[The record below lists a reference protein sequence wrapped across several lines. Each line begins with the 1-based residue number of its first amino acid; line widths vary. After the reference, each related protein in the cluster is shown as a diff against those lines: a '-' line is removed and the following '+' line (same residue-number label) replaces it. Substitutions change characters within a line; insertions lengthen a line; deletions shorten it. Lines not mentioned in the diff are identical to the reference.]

1 MLEKVQSV
9 IADLR
14 PIIQAYGGDAE
25 LVSVND
31 GLVQIKLTG
40 GIAASSYP
48 IPIRDFIQRELQAEV
63 DGVEQVEFI
72 DLGTSSDVDT
82 SNGVTITFEEPAED
96 DHTVVLTLDCT
107 LNDSTEVFKT
117 PEDAAGNPLA
127 EALFDVGFIEFV
139 LFKKE
144 KIILA
149 RNGGE
154 WSDIIANAQDV
165 IQQHYRG
172 ENTSGP
178 RGETTDHDEAIR
190 TQVNELLETQIN
202 PAVAAHGGFI
212 ELVDVDHAVVY
223 LTMGGGCQGCS
234 SSSATLRQGV
244 ETAIRDAVPQV
255 VAVQDMTDHGSGA
268 NPYYTS
274 P

>member
-40 GIAASSYP
+40 GIADSTYP

-63 DGVEQVEFI
+63 EGVNQVEFI
-72 DLGTSSDVDT
+72 DLGSS
-82 SNGVTITFEEPAED
+82 SGGVSVTFEEPGAE
-96 DHTVVLTLDCT
+96 DHTVVFTLDSK

-117 PEDAAGNPLA
+117 PEEAAGNPLA
-127 EALFDVGFIEFV
+127 EALFDVGFVEFV

-144 KIILA
+144 KLILA

-154 WSDIIANAQDV
+154 WAEIIANAQDV
-165 IQQHYRG
+165 IQAHYRG
-172 ENTSGP
+172 ESTSGP
-178 RGETTDHDEAIR
+178 RGETTDHDENIR
-190 TQVNELLETQIN
+190 TQVNELLETEIN
-202 PAVAAHGGFI
+202 PAVASHGGYI
-212 ELVDVDHAVVY
+212 ELNKVDHGVVY

-234 SSSATLRQGV
+234 SSAATLRQGV
-244 ETAIRDAVPQV
+244 ETAIRDGIPHV
-255 VAVQDMTDHGSGA
+255 VAVKDMTDHDSGE
-268 NPYYTS
+268 NPYYS
-274 P
+274 SV